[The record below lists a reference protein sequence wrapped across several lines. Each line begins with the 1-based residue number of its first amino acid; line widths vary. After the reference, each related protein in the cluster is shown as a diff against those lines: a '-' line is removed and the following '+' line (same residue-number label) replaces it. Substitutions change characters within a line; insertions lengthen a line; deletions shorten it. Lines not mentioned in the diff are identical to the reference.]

1 MSPIVASPVQNA
13 SPDFSGSS
21 ARELELPAAPLG
33 IYARNSS
40 KASVSR
46 SDTLLNRFA
55 LQATARSILPRERV
69 ATCLRRPIPA
79 QSFGRVSS
87 LDGRGD
93 RQLVGRRALVDVL
106 YAPVIGAAHYGGL
119 QICGSV
125 WLCPVCAAKISEKR
139 RVELSSGVAAW
150 LSSEVAD
157 HRTLLV
163 TLTLQH
169 KLGDNLSTVLDWLKN
184 ARKGLVSGR
193 WSKDFSSAY
202 GLVGSV
208 RALEITYGSNGWHPH
223 MHILMFFDR
232 ELPVGVFSDDIA
244 SRWSYLVSRAGGYAN
259 LENGCDVRFS
269 DADIAD
275 YVAKFGREPKW
286 TAAHELT
293 KQVVKISKKGGDTPL
308 ELLKSAMWGN
318 TDAARHW
325 LEYAVNLK
333 GQRQLF
339 WSQGL
344 RARLGLLVEKS
355 DEELAVEQDHVA
367 VILAELTYEQ
377 WRVILMND
385 ARADL
390 LNVASSGDS
399 DVVWGFLASLG
410 VGRID
415 CVL

>member
-21 ARELELPAAPLG
+21 ARDLELPAVPLG

-79 QSFGRVSS
+79 QSYGSVSA
-87 LDGRGD
+87 LGD
-93 RQLVGRRALVDVL
+93 RRLVGRRGVVDVL
-106 YAPVIGAAHYGGL
+106 YAPVAGQAHYGGL
-119 QICGSV
+119 QVCGSV

-139 RVELSSGVAAW
+139 RLELSAAVSSW
-150 LSSEVAD
+150 LISDELLPR
-157 HRTLLV
+157 RTILV

-169 KLGDNLSTVLDWLKN
+169 KLGNNLSVVLDWLKT

-193 WSKDFSSAY
+193 WSREFATAY

-208 RALEITYGSNGWHPH
+208 RALEITYGRNGWHPH

-232 ELPVGVFSDDIA
+232 DLPILPFTDDIS

-259 LENGCDVRFS
+259 LENGCDVRYS

-293 KQVVKISKKGGDTPL
+293 KQVVKISKKGGSTPL
-308 ELLKSAMWGN
+308 ELLRSAMWGD

-325 LEYAVNLK
+325 LEYAVNFK

-344 RARLGLLVEKS
+344 RRRLGLLGEKT
-355 DEELAVEQDHVA
+355 DEELALEQDTIA
-367 VILAELTYEQ
+367 IILAELTYEQ
-377 WRVILMND
+377 WRVILLND

-390 LNVASSGDS
+390 LNVASSGDT
-399 DVVWGFLASLG
+399 DMVWGFLAALG
-410 VGRID
+410 VEHSKI
-415 CVL
+415 

>member
-13 SPDFSGSS
+13 STNCDVSS
-21 ARELELPAAPLG
+21 SMLLAAPLG

-69 ATCLRRPIPA
+69 STCLRRPIPA
-79 QSFGRVSS
+79 QSYGSVSA
-87 LDGRGD
+87 LGD
-93 RQLVGRRALVDVL
+93 RRLVGRRGVVDVL
-106 YAPVIGAAHYGGL
+106 YAPVAGQAHYGGL
-119 QICGSV
+119 QVCGSV

-139 RVELSSGVAAW
+139 RLELSSAVSSW
-150 LSSEVAD
+150 LTSDELLPR
-157 HRTLLV
+157 RTILV

-169 KLGDNLSTVLDWLKN
+169 KLGNNLSVVLDWLKT

-193 WSKDFSSAY
+193 WSREFATAY

-208 RALEITYGSNGWHPH
+208 RALEITYGRNGWHPH

-232 ELPVGVFSDDIA
+232 DLPILPFTDDIS

-259 LENGCDVRFS
+259 LENGCDVRYS

-293 KQVVKISKKGGDTPL
+293 KQVVKISKKGGSTPL
-308 ELLKSAMWGN
+308 ELLRSAMWGD

-325 LEYAVNLK
+325 LEYAVNFK

-344 RARLGLLVEKS
+344 RRRLGLLGEKT
-355 DEELAVEQDHVA
+355 DEELALEQDTIA
-367 VILAELTYEQ
+367 IILAELTYEQ
-377 WRVILMND
+377 WRVILLND

-390 LNVASSGDS
+390 LNVASSGDT
-399 DVVWGFLASLG
+399 DMVWGFLASLG
-410 VGRID
+410 VEHAKI
-415 CVL
+415 